1 MHCARSSPSPVSP
14 PYEIASVSKPIGATL
29 LMQLVEQG
37 RLSLDDPMSKYSRDY
52 KGDAVRVRHVLTH
65 TSEGVPGERYE
76 YNGNLFDNLTDVAIA
91 ASVKRYRVLLA
102 DAIID
107 PLGMTNTSPG
117 NDIADGLPKMEE
129 LLGAARARHYAEVLA
144 RLAKPYRLYG
154 DEIVRTYEHERGIG
168 TANGVVTT
176 VLPLFREGE
185 RLPLCVRAGRRRPRH
200 GAEDRCGRRD
210 RGRAARSLIRW
221 SIS

>member
-91 ASVKRYRVLLA
+91 ASGKRYRVLLA

-107 PLGMTNTSPG
+107 PS
-117 NDIADGLPKMEE
+117 A
-129 LLGAARARHYAEVLA
+129 
-144 RLAKPYRLYG
+144 
-154 DEIVRTYEHERGIG
+154 
-168 TANGVVTT
+168 
-176 VLPLFREGE
+176 
-185 RLPLCVRAGRRRPRH
+185 
-200 GAEDRCGRRD
+200 
-210 RGRAARSLIRW
+210 
-221 SIS
+221 

>member
-1 MHCARSSPSPVSP
+1 
-14 PYEIASVSKPIGATL
+14 
-29 LMQLVEQG
+29 
-37 RLSLDDPMSKYSRDY
+37 
-52 KGDAVRVRHVLTH
+52 
-65 TSEGVPGERYE
+65 
-76 YNGNLFDNLTDVAIA
+76 
-91 ASVKRYRVLLA
+91 
-102 DAIID
+102 
-107 PLGMTNTSPG
+107 MTNTSPG

-200 GAEDRCGRRD
+200 GAEDRRGRRD
-210 RGRAARSLIRW
+210 RGRAARPLSRW

>member
-1 MHCARSSPSPVSP
+1 MIRTVALFLAAALASGCAVTKAPADRFNCSSMRCARSSPSPVSP
-14 PYEIASVSKPIGATL
+14 PFEIASVSKPIGATL

-129 LLGAARARHYAEVLA
+129 LLGAARAR
-144 RLAKPYRLYG
+144 
-154 DEIVRTYEHERGIG
+154 
-168 TANGVVTT
+168 
-176 VLPLFREGE
+176 
-185 RLPLCVRAGRRRPRH
+185 C
-200 GAEDRCGRRD
+200 
-210 RGRAARSLIRW
+210 RSC
-221 SIS
+221 